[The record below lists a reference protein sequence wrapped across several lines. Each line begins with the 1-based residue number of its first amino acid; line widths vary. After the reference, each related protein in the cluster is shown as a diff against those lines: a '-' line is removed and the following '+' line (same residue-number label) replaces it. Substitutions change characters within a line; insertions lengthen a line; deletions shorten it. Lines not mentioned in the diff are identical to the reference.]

1 MFENAKKNRFFLCI
15 LLSYLYFAYA
25 KVGFISEKPKK
36 KGFSFGYSLD
46 LHYLCPPNSGF
57 NALNKYN
64 MAKMKGAIVVDTE
77 RCKGCQLCII
87 ACPQKVIALANKV
100 NLHGYPY
107 VEAVNEEACVGC
119 ASCGIVC
126 PDGCITVYRKKV
138 EE

>member
-1 MFENAKKNRFFLCI
+1 
-15 LLSYLYFAYA
+15 
-25 KVGFISEKPKK
+25 
-36 KGFSFGYSLD
+36 
-46 LHYLCPPNSGF
+46 
-57 NALNKYN
+57 
-64 MAKMKGAIVVDTE
+64 MAKLKGAIEVNTE
-77 RCKGCQLCII
+77 RCKGCQLYII

>member
-1 MFENAKKNRFFLCI
+1 
-15 LLSYLYFAYA
+15 
-25 KVGFISEKPKK
+25 
-36 KGFSFGYSLD
+36 
-46 LHYLCPPNSGF
+46 
-57 NALNKYN
+57 

-126 PDGCITVYRKKV
+126 PDGCITVKAMRPSPMLLFVADATAISAILLLRRVK
-138 EE
+138 

>member
-1 MFENAKKNRFFLCI
+1 
-15 LLSYLYFAYA
+15 
-25 KVGFISEKPKK
+25 
-36 KGFSFGYSLD
+36 
-46 LHYLCPPNSGF
+46 
-57 NALNKYN
+57 
-64 MAKMKGAIVVDTE
+64 MAKMKGAIEVNTE

-126 PDGCITVYRKKV
+126 PDGCITVYRKKTRLLPTLLFV
-138 EE
+138 ADATAISAILLLRRVK